1 MSTFTSDN
9 RYITKGVQEHIP
21 TLLMLFM
28 WEAIDRGREERTLDY
43 LQIFT
48 FYVEDNQQ
56 KIKHEQEQP
65 PYERVYVCGKA
76 EGMVTITEKVYVIDD
91 GDHIT
96 MLLANEY

>member
-1 MSTFTSDN
+1 MSTFAFGEK
-9 RYITKGVQEHIP
+9 YITKGVQERIP
-21 TLLMLFM
+21 ILLVLFI
-28 WEAIDRGREERTLDY
+28 WETIDRGREERTLDY

-96 MLLANEY
+96 MLLASEY

>member
-1 MSTFTSDN
+1 MSTFAFGEK
-9 RYITKGVQEHIP
+9 YITKGVQERIP
-21 TLLMLFM
+21 ILLVLFI
-28 WEAIDRGREERTLDY
+28 WETIDRGREERTLDY

-65 PYERVYVCGKA
+65 PYERVYVCGEA
-76 EGMVTITEKVYVIDD
+76 TTGIEEKVYVIDD

>member
-56 KIKHEQEQP
+56 KVRYEQEQP
-65 PYERVYVCGKA
+65 PYERVYVCGEA
-76 EGMVTITEKVYVIDD
+76 TTGIEEKVYVIDD